1 MSSLALEVDRA
12 LQHLDAETAARLER
26 LVRDALALVKPSET
40 SAAPG
45 AQRSEWLQRLDRLR
59 ASVGTGK
66 TGTPTE
72 DILDDLRSERGA

>member
-1 MSSLALEVDRA
+1 M
-12 LQHLDAETAARLER
+12 QHLDAETAARLER

-40 SAAPG
+40 SATPG
-45 AQRSEWLQRLDRLR
+45 AQRSEWLLRMDRLR

-66 TGTPTE
+66 IGTPTE